1 MLLSLSYC
9 IINAVAPVGFVQHYV
24 NAVAYTGFS
33 QRYVLVRLMALY
45 INQFW
50 VFFSNRRLR

>member
-33 QRYVLVRLMALY
+33 QRYVIKRLMALY
-45 INQFW
+45 INQF
-50 VFFSNRRLR
+50 